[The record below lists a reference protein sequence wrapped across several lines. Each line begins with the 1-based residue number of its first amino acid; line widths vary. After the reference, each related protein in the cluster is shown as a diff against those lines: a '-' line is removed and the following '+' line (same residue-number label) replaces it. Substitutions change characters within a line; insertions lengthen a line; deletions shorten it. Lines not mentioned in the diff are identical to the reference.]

1 MKSQFVGYVPT
12 IDGKKA
18 KMWLETGWDEKNFAF
33 IVRLKLLDPDTGQP
47 LGLPEPKDQLET
59 MDVDRPQKE
68 KDISREIRKLGEDKE
83 EEK

>member
-1 MKSQFVGYVPT
+1 MGYVPT

-59 MDVDRPQKE
+59 MDVGETQKN
-68 KDISREIRKLGEDKE
+68 KGISKEIHKLSKNKKGPE
-83 EEK
+83 

>member
-1 MKSQFVGYVPT
+1 VGYVPT

>member
-1 MKSQFVGYVPT
+1 
-12 IDGKKA
+12 
-18 KMWLETGWDEKNFAF
+18 MWLETGWDEKNFAF

>member
-18 KMWLETGWDEKNFAF
+18 EMWLETGWDEKNFAF